1 VKATGH
7 VKRRYDSGSRRQ
19 AAAKR
24 QTLILESA
32 RRLFEGR
39 GYSATTMEAI
49 AEEAGVAVET
59 VYLAFK
65 TKASLLARVVDVALA
80 GDEAPVA
87 LAQRPMFQ
95 EVRAEKNQGRQL
107 ELLARNARVVLERAG
122 PLQWA
127 LLMASGNEPEIADL
141 VERYNRRRLEVQT
154 DFIRW
159 VAANG
164 PLAPGVSVESA
175 GRTYWTLASIEVHHL
190 VRSTLG
196 RTAKEYEQWL
206 ARTLKLALLPAS
218 GEPSRD
224 VAGPSVRL
232 RSH

>member
-1 VKATGH
+1 MKARDQ
-7 VKRRYDSGSRRQ
+7 VKRRYDSGGRRQ
-19 AAAKR
+19 AAARR
-24 QTLILESA
+24 QTLILENA

-49 AEEAGVAVET
+49 AGEAGVAVET

-87 LAQRPMFQ
+87 LAQRAMFQ
-95 EVRAEKNQGRQL
+95 EVRAEKNQWRQL

-127 LLMASGNEPEIADL
+127 LLMASANEPEIADL
-141 VERYNRRRLEVQT
+141 VERYHRRRLEVQT
-154 DFIRW
+154 EFMRW

-164 PLAPGVSVESA
+164 PLAPGLSVQAA

-196 RTAKEYEQWL
+196 RTAKEYDQWL
-206 ARTLKLALLPAS
+206 ARTLKLALLPTQ
-218 GEPSRD
+218 PI
-224 VAGPSVRL
+224 
-232 RSH
+232 RSEIKKP

>member
-1 VKATGH
+1 MKIAKD
-7 VKRRYDSGSRRQ
+7 VKRPYDSSGRRA

-32 RRLFEGR
+32 RQLFEGE

-49 AEEAGVAVET
+49 ADKAGVAVET

-87 LAQRPMFQ
+87 LPERPMFQ
-95 EVRAEKNQGRQL
+95 EVREEKDQRRQL

-122 PLQWA
+122 PLQWT
-127 LLMASGNEPEIADL
+127 LLMASGHEPEIAAL
-141 VERYNRRRLEVQT
+141 VENDQRRRLELQT
-154 DFIRW
+154 EFIRW

-164 PLAPGVSVESA
+164 PLAPGLNVKEA

-190 VRSTLG
+190 IRSTLG
-196 RTAKEYEQWL
+196 MSANDYERWL
-206 ARTLKLALLPAS
+206 ARNLKLALLPA
-218 GEPSRD
+218 
-224 VAGPSVRL
+224 
-232 RSH
+232 

>member
-1 VKATGH
+1 VKVRGG

-19 AAAKR
+19 AAARR

-32 RRLFEGR
+32 RRLFESR
-39 GYSATTMEAI
+39 GFSATTMEAI
-49 AEEAGVAVET
+49 AREAGVAVET

-80 GDEAPVA
+80 GDEAPAA
-87 LAQRPMFQ
+87 LPERPIFQ
-95 EVRAEKNQGRQL
+95 EVRAEKDQRRQL
-107 ELLARNARVVLERAG
+107 ELLARNARIVLERAG

-127 LLMASGNEPEIADL
+127 LLMASGNEPELADL
-141 VERYNRRRLEVQT
+141 VERYQRRRLELQSE
-154 DFIRW
+154 FIRW

-164 PLAPGVSVESA
+164 PLAPGVSVQAA

-196 RTAKEYEQWL
+196 RTAKEYEEWL
-206 ARTLKLALLPAS
+206 GRTLKLALLPTQGAS
-218 GEPSRD
+218 
-224 VAGPSVRL
+224 
-232 RSH
+232 

>member
-1 VKATGH
+1 VKVRAH
-7 VKRRYDSGSRRQ
+7 VKRQYDSGRRRQ

-24 QTLILESA
+24 QSLILESA
-32 RRLFEGR
+32 RRLFER
-39 GYSATTMEAI
+39 HGYSATTMEAI
-49 AEEAGVAVET
+49 AGEAGVAVET

-65 TKASLLARVVDVALA
+65 TKASLLSRVVDVALA

-87 LAQRPMFQ
+87 LPDRPIFQ
-95 EVRAEKNQGRQL
+95 EVRAEKDQGRQL
-107 ELLARNARVVLERAG
+107 ELLARNARIVLERAG

-127 LLMASGNEPEIADL
+127 LLMASGTEPEIADL
-141 VERYNRRRLEVQT
+141 VERNHRRRLEVQT
-154 DFIRW
+154 EFMRW

-164 PLAPGVSVESA
+164 PLAPGVSVQTA

-206 ARTLKLALLPAS
+206 ARTLKLALLPAQGALQ
-218 GEPSRD
+218 GE
-224 VAGPSVRL
+224 L
-232 RSH
+232 